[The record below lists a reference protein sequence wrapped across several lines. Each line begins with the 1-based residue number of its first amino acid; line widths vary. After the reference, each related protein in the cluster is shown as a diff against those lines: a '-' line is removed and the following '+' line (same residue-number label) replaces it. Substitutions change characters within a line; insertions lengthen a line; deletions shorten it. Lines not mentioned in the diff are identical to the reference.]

1 MPSATVDILTPAGP
15 PIPTAVVKLTRG
27 LPAKLGTL
35 IAANTAVAFTVPM
48 DTFYNQGILIIQ
60 VTGTA
65 GTTATLEVSIDG
77 GVTWFVAPAIGGG
90 SAFAVTGQLTG
101 DTAAIGAFAFT
112 VSGMGSGALFKFGYA
127 GAGVPT
133 AVVWALVG

>member
-1 MPSATVDILTPAGP
+1 MPSATVDILTPSGP

-27 LPAKLGTL
+27 FPAKLGTL
-35 IAANTAVAFTVPM
+35 IAANTAVAFTVPEPTR
-48 DTFYNQGILIIQ
+48 DNQGALLVQ

-65 GTTATLEVSIDG
+65 GTTATLEGSIDG
-77 GVTWFVAPAIGGG
+77 GVTWFVIPA
-90 SAFAVTGQLTG
+90 STTPTLAVTGQLTG
-101 DTAAIGAFAFT
+101 DTATTFAAIYQ
-112 VSGMGSGALFKFGYA
+112 VSGMGAGTLFKFGYA